1 MKIKELITENHYFV
15 IKASSETKMLNES
28 LINSLVSSYRVT
40 TEQLSSFASERYYS
54 ATTGE
59 LLDRYENTVYNIYSI
74 PIKIPDEY
82 INSELTPI
90 LAGHSFLSTKAYQYK
105 SNKIIVPM
113 GQITVPEEQGNAY
126 DYLDIECKL
135 HFPYNEQ
142 PIIIDYEYI
151 VGQTINLELSL
162 DIINANAVLDITS
175 SKINDGLVT
184 RVEIPMTYE
193 IPINSNQRTNSYLKK
208 ANSYLTSGVGKNFNI
223 NNKTEIPFIELI
235 KPIPYDRL
243 SEFGKASND
252 YSKLRDIKGYVQVE
266 NVKLNIKNSYATEIN
281 EINNLLSS
289 GIIID

>member
-1 MKIKELITENHYFV
+1 MKIKELVTENHYFR
-15 IKASSETKMLNES
+15 IKASSKIKMLNES

-74 PIKIPDEY
+74 PIKIPDGY

-90 LAGHSFLSTKAYQYK
+90 LAGHTFLSTKAYQYK

-113 GQITVPEEQGNAY
+113 GQITVPEEQGNVY

-142 PIIIDYEYI
+142 PIIIDYEYV

-162 DIINANAVLDITS
+162 DIINANATLDITS

-184 RVEIPMTYE
+184 RVEIPMMYE
-193 IPINSNQRTNSYLKK
+193 IPINSNQRTNSYL
-208 ANSYLTSGVGKNFNI
+208 TSEVGKNFNI

-266 NVKLNIKNSYATEIN
+266 NVKLNIKNSYASELN
-281 EINNLLSS
+281 EINNLLAS